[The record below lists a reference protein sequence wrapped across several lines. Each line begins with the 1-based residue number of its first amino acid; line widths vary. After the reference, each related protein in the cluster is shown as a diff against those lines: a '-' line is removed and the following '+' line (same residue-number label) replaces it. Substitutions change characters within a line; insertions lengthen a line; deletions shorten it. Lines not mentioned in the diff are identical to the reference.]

1 MRRIAIRLTAAVG
14 LAAVAL
20 LVALSF
26 TAVFAATAPDL
37 VDKTLQEH
45 ERRIATQEE
54 RGRRQEIEIGKLDD
68 WYDARINNMERYYNT
83 KIEKQEKI
91 DTELLAT
98 LDAAKTFIA
107 FIAGITSLLF
117 GWIGIRNI
125 IKKKV
130 NHHE

>member
-1 MRRIAIRLTAAVG
+1 MRSAAFRLTAAAG
-14 LAAVAL
+14 LAAVAV

-26 TAVFAATAPDL
+26 ANAFAATAPDTI
-37 VDKTLQEH
+37 DKTLQDH

-54 RGRRQEIEIGKLDD
+54 RGRRQEIEISKLDE
-68 WYDARINNMERYYNT
+68 WYDTRINKMEKYYNS
-83 KIEKQEKI
+83 KIEKQERI

-107 FIAGITSLLF
+107 FLAGITSLLF

-125 IKKKV
+125 ILKGK
-130 NHHE
+130 HSP